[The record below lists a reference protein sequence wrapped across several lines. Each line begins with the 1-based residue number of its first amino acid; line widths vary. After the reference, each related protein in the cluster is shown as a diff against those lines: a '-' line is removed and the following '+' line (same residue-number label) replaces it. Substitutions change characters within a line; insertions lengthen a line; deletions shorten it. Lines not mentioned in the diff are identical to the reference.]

1 VPADR
6 VDPSYDRTGSEETGR
21 AAGRDG
27 AADDRPYRERYA
39 AVRLILT
46 AAALVVVVAGLR
58 AAKDILIPILI
69 AFFLAVL
76 AAQPVSWLR
85 KHRVPSALAVALV
98 VAVVLLALS
107 AFGAVVGTSVNEF
120 TDAIP
125 RYQERLA
132 TLDDQVR
139 NWLDE
144 LPFEHPPIE
153 FIDIIN
159 PGQLIDLMGRGLRGV
174 VATLSNTLLVVLT
187 MVFMLMEAATLQVKL
202 RAMFGSRPGLTDRF
216 QQVTG
221 QIQQYLA
228 IKTLVSLVTGIVIGV
243 WVHLLGLD
251 FALIWGL
258 VAFLLN
264 YIPTIGSIIAA
275 VPAVLLA
282 SVQLGFGRAVLVA
295 VGYVVVNTVLGNLVE
310 PSLLGRRL
318 GLSTLIVFL
327 SLVFW
332 GWVWGPVGMLLSVP
346 LTMIVKILLEN
357 SEDLQWVAVMLD
369 SGRAATERLERS
381 EDGDTEGSRADA
393 GSVPESP
400 SVRSRRE

>member
-1 VPADR
+1 MPGAG
-6 VDPSYDRTGSEETGR
+6 TGSARTEPTTAPGQASGGR
-21 AAGRDG
+21 PD
-27 AADDRPYRERYA
+27 RERFA
-39 AVRLILT
+39 AVRLMLT

-76 AAQPVSWLR
+76 AAQPVAWLR
-85 KHRVPSALAVALV
+85 RRRVPNALAVALV
-98 VAVVLLALS
+98 VGVVLLALS
-107 AFGAVVGTSVNEF
+107 GFGAVVGTSVNEF

-125 RYQERLA
+125 RYQTRLS
-132 TLDDQVR
+132 TLDDDVR
-139 NWLDE
+139 QWLDE

-159 PGQLIDLMGRGLRGV
+159 PGQIIDLMGRGLRGI

-187 MVFMLMEAATLQVKL
+187 MVFMLMEAATLEVKL
-202 RAMFGSRPGLTDRF
+202 RAMFGSRPGLTERF
-216 QQVTG
+216 QQVTN
-221 QIQQYLA
+221 QVQQYLA
-228 IKTLVSLVTGIVIGV
+228 IKTLVSLVTGLVVGV

-282 SVQLGFGRAVLVA
+282 AVQLGLGRALLVA

-310 PSLLGRRL
+310 PALMGRRL

-381 EDGDTEGSRADA
+381 GDASIVGSRADPGSA
-393 GSVPESP
+393 RSSGSVRDPGE
-400 SVRSRRE
+400 

>member
-1 VPADR
+1 M
-6 VDPSYDRTGSEETGR
+6 
-21 AAGRDG
+21 
-27 AADDRPYRERYA
+27 
-39 AVRLILT
+39 LT

-76 AAQPVSWLR
+76 AAQPVEWLR
-85 KHRVPSALAVALV
+85 RRRVPSLLAVALV
-98 VAVVLLALS
+98 VAVVLLVLS
-107 AFGAVVGTSVNEF
+107 GFGAVVATSVNEF

-125 RYQERLA
+125 RYQARLGA
-132 TLDDQVR
+132 LDDELR
-139 NWLDE
+139 EWLDE

-159 PGQLIDLMGRGLRGV
+159 PGQVIDLMGRGLRGI

-187 MVFMLMEAATLQVKL
+187 MVFMLMEATTLRTKL
-202 RAMFGSRPGLTDRF
+202 RAMFGGRPELGDRLQPVTD
-216 QQVTG
+216 

-228 IKTLVSLVTGIVIGV
+228 IKTLVSLVTGIVIGI

-282 SVQLGFGRAVLVA
+282 TVQLGLGRAVLIA
-295 VGYVVVNTVLGNLVE
+295 VGYVVVNTILGNLVE
-310 PSLLGRRL
+310 PSLMGRRL

-369 SGRAATERLERS
+369 SGRAAAERLDRS
-381 EDGDTEGSRADA
+381 DNVSTNGSPRAVSSAA
-393 GSVPESP
+393 GSG
-400 SVRSRRE
+400 SVAGRGE

>member
-1 VPADR
+1 VSESRHDLTDGVTPTGAPTR
-6 VDPSYDRTGSEETGR
+6 SGSET
-21 AAGRDG
+21 AIAG
-27 AADDRPYRERYA
+27 ASSRERFA
-39 AVRLILT
+39 AVRVMLS
-46 AAALVVVVAGLR
+46 AAAFVIVIAGLR

-76 AAQPVSWLR
+76 AAQPVAWLR
-85 KHRVPSALAVALV
+85 RRRVPGPLAVALV
-98 VAVVLLALS
+98 VGVVLLVLS
-107 AFGAVVGTSVNEF
+107 GFGAVVGTSVNEF

-139 NWLDE
+139 SWLDG
-144 LPFEHPPIE
+144 LPFEHPPVE

-159 PGQLIDLMGRGLRGV
+159 PGQLIDLMGRGLRGI

-187 MVFMLMEAATLQVKL
+187 MVFMLMEAATLPVKV
-202 RAMFGSRPGLTDRF
+202 RSVFGGRSGLTDRF
-216 QQVTG
+216 QQVT
-221 QIQQYLA
+221 QQVQQYLA
-228 IKTLVSLVTGIVIGV
+228 IKTLVSLVTGVVVGV

-251 FALIWGL
+251 FARIWGL
-258 VAFLLN
+258 VAFFLN

-282 SVQLGFGRAVLVA
+282 AVQLGVGRALLVA
-295 VGYVVVNTVLGNLVE
+295 LGYVVVNTILGNLVE
-310 PSLLGRRL
+310 PALMGRRL

-357 SEDLQWVAVMLD
+357 SDDLQWVAVMLD
-369 SGRAATERLERS
+369 SGRAASERLARQES
-381 EDGDTEGSRADA
+381 GAEGASPGDRDE
-393 GSVPESP
+393 
-400 SVRSRRE
+400 